1 MLGLFSRTEF
11 VPKIVYPYL
20 GDYFYA
26 IMIFVIVGF
35 LFNKTTSL
43 KVAIAS
49 ILICYGIEILQL
61 YQADWINEIRSHR
74 LGALVL
80 GSGFL
85 WSDLVCYTLGGT
97 TGYVLERLFFRKK
110 WLKSKH

>member
-1 MLGLFSRTEF
+1 MLGLLSRTEI

-20 GDYFYA
+20 GDYLYA
-26 IMIFVIVGF
+26 VMIYVIVG
-35 LFNKTTSL
+35 LFFNRTSSL
-43 KVAIAS
+43 KVTIAS
-49 ILICYGIEILQL
+49 ILICFGIEFLQL
-61 YQADWINEIRSHR
+61 YQADWINEIRNHR

-97 TGYVLERLFFRKK
+97 TGYILEKLHYRNI
-110 WLKSKH
+110 